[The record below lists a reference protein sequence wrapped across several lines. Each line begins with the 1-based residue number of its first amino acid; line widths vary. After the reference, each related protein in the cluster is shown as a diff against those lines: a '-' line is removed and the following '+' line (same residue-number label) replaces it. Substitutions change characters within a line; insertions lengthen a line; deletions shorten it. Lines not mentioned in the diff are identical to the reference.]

1 MTKDPLMS
9 ARHELIKWFRRYGRR
24 LPWRVGRLT
33 PFQYLITEKLL
44 QQTTVTHVLK
54 IYDEFLEKYGE
65 VGALANA
72 SEKELSEILRP
83 LGFHKFR
90 AREFVKMARD
100 IVEKFSGNV
109 PEGVEQ
115 LKKLPG
121 VGEYTA
127 KAVLI
132 AAFGRRLI
140 AVDENLKRLGG
151 RLFKG
156 VEKVSRGQV
165 EEVEK
170 RFLEMMG
177 DVDPREFNWALLDL
191 AWAICKKRPLC
202 GECPLSRLCRY
213 YSIRGGPRR

>member
-1 MTKDPLMS
+1 MANDSLIA
-9 ARHELIKWFRRYGRR
+9 ARHELIKWFRKHGRK
-24 LPWRVGRLT
+24 LPWRVRKLT
-33 PFQYLITEKLL
+33 PFQCLITEKLL

-54 IYDEFLEKYGE
+54 IYDEFLKKYGE

-83 LGFHKFR
+83 LGFYNFR

-100 IVEKFSGNV
+100 IMRKFSGRV
-109 PEGVEQ
+109 PEDVEQ
-115 LKKLPG
+115 LKELPG

-127 KAVLI
+127 KAVMI
-132 AAFGRRLI
+132 AAFGKRLI

-156 VEKVSRGQV
+156 VEKASRGQV
-165 EEVEK
+165 QEIEK

-177 DVDPREFNWALLDL
+177 DADPREFNWALLDF

-202 GECPLSRLCRY
+202 GECPLNRFCRY
-213 YSIRGGPRR
+213 YSIRGRRC